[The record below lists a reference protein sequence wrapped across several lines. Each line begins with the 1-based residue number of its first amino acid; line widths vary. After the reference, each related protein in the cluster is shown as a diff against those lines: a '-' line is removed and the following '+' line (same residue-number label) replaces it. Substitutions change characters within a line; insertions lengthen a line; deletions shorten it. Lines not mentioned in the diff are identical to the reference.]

1 MYQCTMLSSKIYIE
15 YSESLIMMHYM
26 VKACIVDQLKG
37 RMKVKLCSEET
48 PLLYFHP
55 TNKRD
60 VNLFWDQ

>member
-1 MYQCTMLSSKIYIE
+1 MV
-15 YSESLIMMHYM
+15 HYM

-37 RMKVKLCSEET
+37 RMKVKLRSEET